1 MHIVIYG
8 HGGMPVLCFPTQ
20 NSMANN
26 YEDFGMIDQLA
37 DDGPLYVYCT
47 AEDF

>member
-1 MHIVIYG
+1 MSTAIPESFYPYKLL
-8 HGGMPVLCFPTQ
+8 M

-37 DDGPLYVYCT
+37 DDGPLYIPHG
-47 AEDF
+47 